1 MNFMYHVSLFWYYL
15 KQYFK
20 TRLEYRGDLLNEI
33 LSDFIFQATNLIFI
47 LVVFQHTT
55 FLQGWSR
62 DEILFIYGFFLV
74 PYAVFTTFFNMWNF
88 QEKYIIK
95 GEMDRVLTR
104 PAHNLFQV
112 MLETMDP
119 PSLMGVVTGLIIM
132 GYAALDMGMEFAWY
146 DPLVFL
152 GLVLSAVL
160 VYGGVYTGIA
170 AIGFFSD
177 SKTGISPMI
186 WNIQNYGRYPVNIY
200 NKFIRFILTWIL
212 PFAFVGIYP
221 ASYFLKRGEYAFYL
235 LLTPGVGIV
244 AFIIGL
250 FIWNYG
256 VKNYR
261 GAGS

>member
-1 MNFMYHVSLFWYYL
+1 MYYFSLFWYYM

-20 TRLEYRGDLLNEI
+20 SCMEYRTDLINGI
-33 LSDFIFQATNLIFI
+33 FSDLIFQTTNLVFI
-47 LVVFQHTT
+47 LVVFQHTA
-55 FLQGWSR
+55 FLEGWTKN
-62 DEILFIYGFFLV
+62 EILFIYGFFLV
-74 PYAVFTTFFNMWNF
+74 PYAVFGTFFNLWNF

-119 PSLMGVVTGLIIM
+119 PSLLGAVTGLVIM
-132 GYAALDMGMEFAWY
+132 GYAAFDMGMDIAWY
-146 DPLVFL
+146 DPLIL
-152 GLVLSAVL
+152 IGLVISAVL

-177 SKTGISPMI
+177 SKTGITPMI

-200 NKFIRFILTWIL
+200 NKVIKFILTWIL
-212 PFAFVGIYP
+212 PFAFVGVYP
-221 ASYFLKRGEYAFYL
+221 ASYFLEREEFAFYL
-235 LLTPGVGIV
+235 FLTPVIGILF
-244 AFIIGL
+244 FILGII
-250 FIWNYG
+250 IWNIG

>member
-1 MNFMYHVSLFWYYL
+1 MYYLSLFWYYL

-20 TRLEYRGDLLNEI
+20 SRMEYRTDLINGI
-33 LSDFIFQATNLIFI
+33 FSDLIFQTTNLVFI

-55 FLQGWSR
+55 LLKGW
-62 DEILFIYGFFLV
+62 DKYEILFIYGFFLV
-74 PYAVFTTFFNMWNF
+74 PYAIFGTFFNLWNF
-88 QEKYIIK
+88 QERYIIN

-119 PSLMGVVTGLIIM
+119 PSLLGAVTGLIIM
-132 GYAALDMGMEFAWY
+132 GYAAFHMEMEISWY
-146 DPLVFL
+146 DPFIFL

-160 VYGGVYTGIA
+160 IYGGVYTAIA

-177 SKTGISPMI
+177 SKTGITPMI

-200 NKFIRFILTWIL
+200 NKVIRFVLTWVL
-212 PFAFVGIYP
+212 PFAFVGVYP
-221 ASYFLKRGEYAFYL
+221 SSYFLQRTEYTFYL
-235 LLTPGVGIV
+235 YLTPIMGIV
-244 AFIIGL
+244 FFAIGL
-250 FIWNYG
+250 TVWNLG

>member
-1 MNFMYHVSLFWYYL
+1 MFYLSLFGDYL

-20 TRLEYRGDLLNEI
+20 MRLAYRMDFVNGI
-33 LSDFIFQATNLIFI
+33 ISDFVFQATNLIFI
-47 LVVFQHTT
+47 LVVFQHTSV
-55 FLQGWSR
+55 LKGWTR
-62 DEILFIYGFFLV
+62 DEIIFIYGFFLV
-74 PYAVFTTFFNMWNF
+74 PYAVFTTFFNLWEF
-88 QEKYIIK
+88 QERYIIR

-119 PSLMGVVTGLIIM
+119 QSLVGAVTGIIIM
-132 GYAALDMGMEFAWY
+132 GYAGANMGLEITWY

-152 GLVLSAVL
+152 LLVASGSLI
-160 VYGGVYTGIA
+160 YGGVYTGIA

-200 NKFIRFILTWIL
+200 NKAIRILLTWIL
-212 PFAFVGIYP
+212 PFAFVGVYP
-221 ASYFLKRGEYAFYL
+221 AAYFLKREEYYTYVM
-235 LLTPGVGIV
+235 LTPVMGI
-244 AFIIGL
+244 AFFVIGIA
-250 FIWNYG
+250 IWNYG
-256 VKNYR
+256 VRQYR

>member
-1 MNFMYHVSLFWYYL
+1 MFYLMLFWDYL

-20 TRLEYRGDLLNEI
+20 TRFAYRMDFINGI
-33 LSDFIFQATNLIFI
+33 FSDFIFQVTNLVFI
-47 LVVFQHTT
+47 LVVFQHTS
-55 FLQGWSR
+55 FLKGWSR
-62 DEILFIYGFFLV
+62 DEIIFIYGFFLV
-74 PYAVFTTFFNMWNF
+74 PYAVFSTFFNLWQF

-119 PSLMGVVTGLIIM
+119 QSLVGAVTGILIM
-132 GYAALDMGMEFAWY
+132 AYAALHMGLAIAWY
-146 DPLVFL
+146 DPIIFIL
-152 GLVLSAVL
+152 LVLSSAL
-160 VYGGVYTGIA
+160 VYGGVYVAIA
-170 AIGFFSD
+170 ALGFFSD

-200 NKFIRFILTWIL
+200 NKAIRILLTWIL

-221 ASYFLKRGEYAFYL
+221 AAYFLRRQEYYVYTM
-235 LLTPGVGIV
+235 LTPVIGIV
-244 AFIIGL
+244 FFIIG
-250 FIWNYG
+250 IAVWNIG

>member
-1 MNFMYHVSLFWYYL
+1 VFYLSLFGDYL

-20 TRLEYRGDLLNEI
+20 MRLAYRMDFINGI
-33 LSDFIFQATNLIFI
+33 VSDFAFQITNLVFI
-47 LVVFQHTT
+47 LVVFQHTS
-55 FLQGWSR
+55 FLKGWTR
-62 DEILFIYGFFLV
+62 DEIIFIYGFFLV
-74 PYAVFTTFFNMWNF
+74 PYAVFSTFFNLWEF

-119 PSLMGVVTGLIIM
+119 QSLAGAVTGIVIM
-132 GYAALDMGMEFAWY
+132 VYAGFHMGLSLSWY
-146 DPLVFL
+146 DPLVFVL
-152 GLVLSAVL
+152 LVLSGVL
-160 VYGGVYTGIA
+160 VYGGVYTAIA

-200 NKFIRFILTWIL
+200 NKVIRFLLTWIL

-221 ASYFLKRGEYAFYL
+221 AAYFLSREEYYTYT
-235 LLTPGVGIV
+235 LLTPIIGIV
-244 AFIIGL
+244 FFVLGIMV
-250 FIWNYG
+250 WNYG
-256 VKNYR
+256 VRNYR